1 MSHPA
6 LNFVS
11 SFYKV
16 MFQFHGML
24 DPLWEEIDKFYRFF
38 KTSNSPE
45 QVLKEKEISNLLS
58 VVIDWLIRRRF
69 EKGRIFLLLKDTQL
83 TVKDWDEISN
93 SPNRMVLFVMQAEWN
108 GNAVIESIL
117 KFIGTA
123 NTVHQQSLF

>member
-1 MSHPA
+1 
-6 LNFVS
+6 
-11 SFYKV
+11 

-58 VVIDWLIRRRF
+58 VVIDWLIRRCF

>member
-1 MSHPA
+1 M
-6 LNFVS
+6 
-11 SFYKV
+11 
-16 MFQFHGML
+16 
-24 DPLWEEIDKFYRFF
+24 
-38 KTSNSPE
+38 
-45 QVLKEKEISNLLS
+45 
-58 VVIDWLIRRRF
+58 IDWLIRRRF

-123 NTVHQQSLF
+123 NTSAFLLLALPILSFERERLIKIREQFLTNFADGTQSNYCGRNQVSVYAIILGWHQNIRLWLKPV